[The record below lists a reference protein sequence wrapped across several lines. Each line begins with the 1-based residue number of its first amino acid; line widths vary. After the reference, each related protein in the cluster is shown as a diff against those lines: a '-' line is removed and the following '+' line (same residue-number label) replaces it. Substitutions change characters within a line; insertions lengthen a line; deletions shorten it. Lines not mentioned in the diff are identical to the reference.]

1 MRKEGKTNGLVPL
14 AQTALP
20 IAKELLGKNAFVEI
34 DIIRNWSKIVGEQ
47 LAESSLPLELN
58 FNADQKNNGV
68 LKICVATGALA
79 MEIEQKKVIILEKIN
94 TYFGYNAVGAIKI
107 VQNQSVMT
115 LAGKQKSEK
124 QISDVQKN
132 MLDDIVGD
140 LQSDDLKKALFK
152 LGESI
157 LKQ

>member
-20 IAKELLGKNAFVEI
+20 IAKGLLGKNAFVEI

-47 LAESSLPLELN
+47 LAENSVPLELN

-79 MEIEQKKVIILEKIN
+79 MEIEQKKIIILEKIN
-94 TYFGYNAVGAIKI
+94 TYFGYNAVAAIKV

-115 LAGKQKSEK
+115 MTGMKKDEK
-124 QISDVQKN
+124 QISESQKN
-132 MLDDIVGD
+132 MLNDMVED
-140 LQSDDLKKALFK
+140 LKSDDLKEALLR